1 MDMTPEMVE
10 AIGKAAVGVIAAFGA
25 IVATVTSAVA
35 AFYTWKNRYELD
47 KLYAAT
53 YRPNADGTP
62 GPMRSHPPALVKMFC
77 RTLPVS
83 QTVAAENNSSNGSD
97 SKTKP
102 PESEVK
108 PP

>member
-1 MDMTPEMVE
+1 MTPELIE
-10 AIGKAAVGVIAAFGA
+10 AAGKALVAIIAALGA

-62 GPMRSHPPALVKMFC
+62 GPMRQHPAGMVKLFCRKTPEPPA
-77 RTLPVS
+77 T
-83 QTVAAENNSSNGSD
+83 NGE
-97 SKTKP
+97 P
-102 PESEVK
+102 PYQRGD
-108 PP
+108 